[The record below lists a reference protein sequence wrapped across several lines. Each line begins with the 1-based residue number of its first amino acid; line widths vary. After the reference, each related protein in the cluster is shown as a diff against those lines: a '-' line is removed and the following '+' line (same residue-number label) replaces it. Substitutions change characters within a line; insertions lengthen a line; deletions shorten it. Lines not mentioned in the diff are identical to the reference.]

1 MNRNLIVPFILIIFL
16 GIGLVFLLSSQGA
29 NEEEGGGE
37 ETASEE
43 GGEGEEGEEYF
54 FNIASVRKGQKIR
67 ERAKV
72 KFDTTETQKGTEAIH
87 VSLT

>member
-1 MNRNLIVPFILIIFL
+1 MISGTVKLWNQMQGWGFI
-16 GIGLVFLLSSQGA
+16 
-29 NEEEGGGE
+29 E
-37 ETASEE
+37 SED
-43 GGEGEEGEEYF
+43 GEEYF
-54 FNIASVRKGQKIR
+54 FNISSVRKGQKIR